1 MQTEPLLIMFNSKL
15 VTLPLN
21 EHTILMPTYL
31 KTKLEQLWLIL
42 LNPCICIDVKV
53 IINVKIVSNYGN
65 EYILIYDVI
74 HNLWN
79 ASQAPYMM

>member
-1 MQTEPLLIMFNSKL
+1 M
-15 VTLPLN
+15 N

-31 KTKLEQLWLIL
+31 KTKLGQLWLIL
-42 LNPCICIDVKV
+42 LNPCIYIDVKV
-53 IINVKIVSNYGN
+53 IINVEIVSNYGN
-65 EYILIYDVI
+65 EYILKYDVI